1 MSQPATFGSVICTRR
16 KGLKLTQKDL
26 ASQILREDGVPISAQ
41 YLNDIEHDRRSP
53 SSDFIVK
60 QLARILDMPEAYLYY
75 MAGKFP
81 TDDLMP
87 NATPQMVEDAM
98 FAFRASLQRAQHQ

>member
-1 MSQPATFGSVICTRR
+1 MSQPATFGSVICARR
-16 KGLKLTQKDL
+16 KDQKLTQKDL

-60 QLARILDMPEAYLYY
+60 QLAKLLNIPEEYLYY

-81 TDDLMP
+81 TDDLVP
-87 NATPQMVEDAM
+87 NATPKMVEDAM
-98 FAFRASLQRAQHQ
+98 YAFRESLQRARQQ

>member
-1 MSQPATFGSVICTRR
+1 MSQPATFGSVICTQR
-16 KGLKLTQKDL
+16 KKQKLTQKDL

-60 QLARILDMPEAYLYY
+60 QLAKILNMPEEYLYY

-81 TDDLMP
+81 TDDLVP
-87 NATPQMVEDAM
+87 NATPQMVEEAM
-98 FAFRASLQRAQHQ
+98 FAFRESIQRAQQR